1 VTIQL
6 VYMTTADTDEA
17 RRIGQVLVQER
28 LAACVNIIAP
38 MHSIYMWEGAL
49 QQSQE
54 AVLLAKTTRMRLGE
68 LTARVKA
75 LHSYTCPCI
84 VAFDIDGGAPPFLA
98 WIAGEVGA
106 PPVAR

>member
-6 VYMTTADTDEA
+6 VYMTTADAEEA
-17 RRIGQVLVQER
+17 RRIGRILVQER

-49 QQSQE
+49 QESQE
-54 AVLLAKTTRMRLGE
+54 VVLLAKTTRMRLAE
-68 LTARVKA
+68 LTARVKG

-84 VAFDIDGGAPPFLA
+84 VAFNIDGGYPPFLS
-98 WIAGEVGA
+98 WIAGEVG
-106 PPVAR
+106 PPGEDR